1 MKIKIWIPSDQTNLL
16 QVTYV
21 LDLFTPETQT
31 AQTDSPEIAA
41 KRTSIRDRL
50 NKIWFIQRED
60 DYTDV
65 KRICDRFLTSVR

>member
-21 LDLFTPETQT
+21 LDLFTPEPQT
-31 AQTDSPEIAA
+31 AHTDSSAIAA
-41 KRTSIRDRL
+41 KCPSIRDGL
-50 NKIWFIQRED
+50 NKVWFIQRED
-60 DYTDV
+60 DYTDM